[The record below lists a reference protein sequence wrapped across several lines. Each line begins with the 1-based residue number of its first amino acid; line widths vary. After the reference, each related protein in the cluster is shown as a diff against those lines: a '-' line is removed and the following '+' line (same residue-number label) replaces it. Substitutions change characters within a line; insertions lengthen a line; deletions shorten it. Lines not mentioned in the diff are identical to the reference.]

1 MKTLIKE
8 MSSSPNENQTKE
20 KTTKLHCQI
29 KLLKTNFNTL
39 GILLLKKKK
48 KSKDFAVA
56 RINRNATKTK
66 IKQGPWQFRTC
77 RLDRD
82 IRLIGIRKI
91 NKYQ

>member
-1 MKTLIKE
+1 

-48 KSKDFAVA
+48 KV
-56 RINRNATKTK
+56 K
-66 IKQGPWQFRTC
+66 ILQWRGLTETQRKQKSNKGRGNLEHADWIEI
-77 RLDRD
+77 LD
-82 IRLIGIRKI
+82 
-91 NKYQ
+91 